1 VVSAVQC
8 STVQAF
14 CLLVGGGGAVVELMD
29 EKGMEWDRMTETAT
43 EDEND
48 DENDDG
54 EGIIRSEAE

>member
-1 VVSAVQC
+1 
-8 STVQAF
+8 
-14 CLLVGGGGAVVELMD
+14 MD
-29 EKGMEWDRMTETAT
+29 EKGMEWDGMTETAT

>member
-1 VVSAVQC
+1 
-8 STVQAF
+8 
-14 CLLVGGGGAVVELMD
+14 MD